1 MAPTAGICV
10 VMPEDGNQQDLDDFT
25 PAGFSLDFQ
34 LTPVPPGEATVS
46 MLWRMAEDRE
56 IEDSAL
62 LGARQQPACISYAC
76 TAASFVRGKGG
87 DEDINRRITA
97 VTGIPATSTS
107 TSLLR
112 ALRALNVERLAVAT
126 PYLDELNERLDLF
139 LEAHGFRVV
148 SMLGLNAKVIQ
159 DVTPQEIVQLA
170 RDCDSADAEAVFVS
184 CTTMKTAPYV
194 AELEETLQK
203 PVLSANQVSIWDAVQ
218 LTGRQPA
225 LPARGRLFE
234 LEASPK

>member
-1 MAPTAGICV
+1 MVQTAGICV

-34 LTPVPPGEATVS
+34 LTPLPPGEATVS

-56 IEDSAL
+56 IEDAAL
-62 LGARQQPACISYAC
+62 LGARQQPTCISYAC

-97 VTGIPATSTS
+97 ATGIPATSTS

-139 LEAHGFRVV
+139 LAAHGIRVV

-170 RDCDSADAEAVFVS
+170 RDCDSADADAVFVS

-218 LTGRQPA
+218 LTGIQPA
-225 LPARGRLFE
+225 MPARGRLFE
-234 LEASPK
+234 LEASSK

>member
-56 IEDSAL
+56 IEDAAL

-159 DVTPQEIVQLA
+159 DVKPQEIVQLA

-194 AELEETLQK
+194 AALEETLQK

-218 LTGRQPA
+218 LAGMQPA
-225 LPARGRLFE
+225 MPGRGCLFE

>member
-56 IEDSAL
+56 IEDAAL

-97 VTGIPATSTS
+97 VTGIPATSSPLAPGFIAAIASSSAVKQASAVLCTLSLGEPS
-107 TSLLR
+107 T
-112 ALRALNVERLAVAT
+112 AVRMMG
-126 PYLDELNERLDLF
+126 PL
-139 LEAHGFRVV
+139 
-148 SMLGLNAKVIQ
+148 
-159 DVTPQEIVQLA
+159 
-170 RDCDSADAEAVFVS
+170 
-184 CTTMKTAPYV
+184 
-194 AELEETLQK
+194 
-203 PVLSANQVSIWDAVQ
+203 
-218 LTGRQPA
+218 
-225 LPARGRLFE
+225 
-234 LEASPK
+234 